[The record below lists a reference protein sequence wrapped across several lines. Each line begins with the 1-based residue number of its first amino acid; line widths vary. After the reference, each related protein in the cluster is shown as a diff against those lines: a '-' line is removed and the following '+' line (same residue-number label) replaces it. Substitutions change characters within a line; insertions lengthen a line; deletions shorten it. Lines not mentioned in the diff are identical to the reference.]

1 MRRIHSRLSGPGQA
15 SIWHSAFP
23 IIYNGVAAR
32 QTPRVIMK
40 SFFRPNRSVS
50 QPKTRAPTQAPA
62 TYVAA
67 PNPVIWL
74 CVMWMPLPGMLI

>member
-1 MRRIHSRLSGPGQA
+1 
-15 SIWHSAFP
+15 
-23 IIYNGVAAR
+23 
-32 QTPRVIMK
+32 MK

-67 PNPVIWL
+67 PNPVISAL
-74 CVMWMPLPGMLI
+74 RDVDAAARDADLERRRFSRS